1 MRKSIRYSPKHMKIT
16 DFYNYKKPGR
26 GISMITAYD
35 YTMAALA
42 EESAVD
48 CVLVGDSLAMVMH
61 GHGSTIAAT
70 ADLMALHIA
79 AVSRAV
85 KGKLV
90 VGDMPF
96 LSVRKELGP
105 AMEAVEKLARAGAQA
120 VKIEGLE
127 GHEEIISHII
137 KSDIPVMGHLGL
149 TPQSINKFGGYKT
162 QGKDQA
168 SAERLAAQAL
178 ELERLGCFALVLE
191 CVPAGLAGRITEL
204 LKIPVIGIGAG
215 PHTDGQVLVMQDLL
229 GLYPS
234 APSFVKKYLD
244 GRRLVTEALNNFDGE
259 VKNSIFPAV
268 KRKNDE
274 NSERTQGL
282 ADAPYGAAVCR

>member
-1 MRKSIRYSPKHMKIT
+1 MKIT
-16 DFYNYKKPGR
+16 DFYNYRKPGPK
-26 GISMITAYD
+26 ISMVTAYD
-35 YTMAALA
+35 YTLAALA
-42 EESAVD
+42 AESAVD
-48 CVLVGDSLAMVMH
+48 CVLVGDSAAMVMH
-61 GHGSTIAAT
+61 GEPSTIAAT
-70 ADLMALHIA
+70 ADLMALHTA
-79 AVSRAV
+79 AVARAV
-85 KGKLV
+85 KDKLV

-96 LSVRKELGP
+96 LTMRKGLGQ
-105 AMEAVEKLARAGAQA
+105 AMEAVEKLSRAGAQA
-120 VKIEGLE
+120 VKIEGLD
-127 GHEEIISHII
+127 GHGELISHII
-137 KSDIPVMGHLGL
+137 QSDIPVMGHIGL
-149 TPQSINKFGGYKT
+149 TPQSINRLGSYKT
-162 QGKDQA
+162 QGRDQA
-168 SAERLAAQAL
+168 SAERLVTQAQ
-178 ELERLGCFALVLE
+178 ELQERGCFALVLE

-274 NSERTQGL
+274 NSERNQSL

>member
-1 MRKSIRYSPKHMKIT
+1 MKIT

-26 GISMITAYD
+26 KISMITAYD
-35 YTMAALA
+35 STLAALA
-42 EESAVD
+42 AESEVN

-70 ADLMALHIA
+70 TDLMALHTA
-79 AVSRAV
+79 AVARAV

-90 VGDMPF
+90 IGDMPF
-96 LSVRKELGP
+96 LSVRKGLEP

-137 KSDIPVMGHLGL
+137 KSDMPVMGHLGL
-149 TPQSINKFGGYKT
+149 TPQSINKFGGYKA
-162 QGKDQA
+162 QGRDQA
-168 SAERLAAQAL
+168 SAERLVSQAQ

-191 CVPAGLAGRITEL
+191 CVPERLAERITNL

-215 PHTDGQVLVMQDLL
+215 PATDGQVLVMQDML
-229 GLYPS
+229 GLYGEP
-234 APSFVKKYLD
+234 PSFVKKYLD
-244 GRRLVTEALNNFDGE
+244 GRRLVVEALNSFDGE
-259 VKNSIFPAV
+259 VKNSVFPES
-268 KRKNDE
+268 KYG
-274 NSERTQGL
+274 NSERHGEM
-282 ADAPYGAAVCR
+282 AEAPYKSALRR

>member
-1 MRKSIRYSPKHMKIT
+1 MKIT
-16 DFYNYKKPGR
+16 DFYSYKKPGR
-26 GISMITAYD
+26 KISMITAYD
-35 YTMAALA
+35 STLAALA
-42 EESAVD
+42 AESEVD

-70 ADLMALHIA
+70 VDLMALHTE
-79 AVSRAV
+79 AVARAV

-90 VGDMPF
+90 VADMPF
-96 LSVRKELGP
+96 LSVRKGLRP

-137 KSDIPVMGHLGL
+137 KSDMPVMGHLGL
-149 TPQSINKFGGYKT
+149 TPQSINKFGGYKA
-162 QGKDQA
+162 QGRDQA

-191 CVPAGLAGRITEL
+191 CVPERLAERITSL

-215 PHTDGQVLVMQDLL
+215 PSTDGQVLVMQDML
-229 GLYPS
+229 GLYGEP
-234 APSFVKKYLD
+234 PSFVKKYLD
-244 GRRLVTEALNNFDGE
+244 GRRLVVEALNNFNGE
-259 VKNSIFPAV
+259 VKNSVFPES
-268 KRKNDE
+268 KYG
-274 NSERTQGL
+274 NSERNGEV
-282 ADAPYGAAVCR
+282 AEAPYKSALCR

>member
-1 MRKSIRYSPKHMKIT
+1 MKIT

-26 GISMITAYD
+26 RISMITAYD
-35 YTMAALA
+35 YTMASLA
-42 EESAVD
+42 AESAVE

-70 ADLMALHIA
+70 VDLMALHTA
-79 AVSRAV
+79 AVARAV

-90 VGDMPF
+90 IGDMPF
-96 LSVRKELGP
+96 LSVRKGLAP
-105 AMEAVEKLARAGAQA
+105 AMEAVEKIVRAGAQA

-127 GHEEIISHII
+127 GHEELVSHIV

-149 TPQSINKFGGYKT
+149 TPQSINKFGGYKA

-168 SAERLAAQAL
+168 SADRLAAQAQ

-191 CVPAGLAGRITEL
+191 CVPEKLAQRITGL

-215 PHTDGQVLVMQDLL
+215 PFTDGQVLVMQDML
-229 GLYPS
+229 GLYGEP
-234 APSFVKKYLD
+234 PSFVKKYLD
-244 GRRLVTEALNNFDGE
+244 GRRLVVDALNNFDGE
-259 VKNSIFPAV
+259 VKNSVFPEM
-268 KRKNDE
+268 KHG
-274 NSERTQGL
+274 NSERNGEV
-282 ADAPYGAAVCR
+282 AEAPYKLALRR